1 MPRIALCGTLG
12 GNTSMQPPWLHLEG
26 NDENGMAIGRGP
38 EGQYVCP
45 KENTAQWSNKG
56 CVGWKWYN
64 AGILCAGSG

>member
-1 MPRIALCGTLG
+1 
-12 GNTSMQPPWLHLEG
+12 MQPPWLHLEG